1 MGQWVAA
8 FLTYGLVLQ
17 PRATRLVASTF
28 AMITLADFLH
38 PAYEATIERMTPPER
53 REAQAEQQVQEQ
65 ASSQGS

>member
-8 FLTYGLVLQ
+8 FLTYGLVLR
-17 PRATRLVASTF
+17 PRVTRLVASAF

-53 REAQAEQQVQEQ
+53 REVQAEKQVQEQ
-65 ASSQGS
+65 AGSQGS